1 MHIKPRRKLC
11 DPKNEIL
18 GASIL
23 VLKVVVRSAFQFIIH
38 PDVHIHLS
46 DILMRYTGGFKVN
59 QQKTLENIVVKD
71 QVNIEIPSICGYMLL
86 AINESITFPNS
97 SNNF

>member
-23 VLKVVVRSAFQFIIH
+23 VLKVVVRSAFQFIIRME
-38 PDVHIHLS
+38 S
-46 DILMRYTGGFKVN
+46 GYT
-59 QQKTLENIVVKD
+59 TSSLE
-71 QVNIEIPSICGYMLL
+71 E
-86 AINESITFPNS
+86 
-97 SNNF
+97 

>member
-46 DILMRYTGGFKVN
+46 YILMRYAGSLKVN
-59 QQKTLENIVVKD
+59 Q
-71 QVNIEIPSICGYMLL
+71 
-86 AINESITFPNS
+86 
-97 SNNF
+97 